1 MRPICTVTPQPPVII
16 VAGPT
21 ASGKSALAM
30 ALAKALDGVVVN
42 ADSMQVYHDLRILT
56 ARPSITDEAT
66 VPHRLY
72 GYLDAA
78 ERCSAGLW
86 RTSAIDA
93 IATAHADG
101 KRAIVAGGTGFYIEA
116 LTNGLSPIPDI
127 PAEAVATAR
136 ALCADMGLAAFA
148 AKLAASDPE
157 SAARIGSG
165 DRQRLVRAWA
175 VLQATGRSL
184 SDWRQLPAE
193 GAPFTHRAVW
203 LNPPRDVLYA
213 RCDARLK
220 AMLAEGA
227 LAEVEALLAR
237 NLDPDLPAMKAL
249 GMAELS
255 AYIRGSMPFDP
266 ALAAAQMAT
275 RRFAKRQLTWFR
287 HRLPQALRI
296 DAQFS
301 ESFMTETLSFIRK
314 NG

>member
-157 SAARIGSG
+157 SACLRRAHRSPTGPSG
-165 DRQRLVRAWA
+165 
-175 VLQATGRSL
+175 
-184 SDWRQLPAE
+184 
-193 GAPFTHRAVW
+193 
-203 LNPPRDVLYA
+203 
-213 RCDARLK
+213 
-220 AMLAEGA
+220 
-227 LAEVEALLAR
+227 
-237 NLDPDLPAMKAL
+237 
-249 GMAELS
+249 
-255 AYIRGSMPFDP
+255 
-266 ALAAAQMAT
+266 
-275 RRFAKRQLTWFR
+275 
-287 HRLPQALRI
+287 
-296 DAQFS
+296 
-301 ESFMTETLSFIRK
+301 
-314 NG
+314 